1 MWCGLPMKLAFAWL
15 MTALAAAVAFPGGAR
30 EPRVSALFRAD
41 MADALPAGDPVHAPR
56 TSPVSFVATE
66 ARLRRKPRRAG
77 IQRSSHK
84 GACNDDRC
92 NPLPSVGVRRRQ

>member
-1 MWCGLPMKLAFAWL
+1 MKLASAWL
-15 MTALAAAVAFPGGAR
+15 MTALAAAVAFQGGAR

-66 ARLRRKPRRAG
+66 AAPPARAAPGQAFSGPRTKAPATMIDG
-77 IQRSSHK
+77 THS
-84 GACNDDRC
+84 
-92 NPLPSVGVRRRQ
+92 PSVGVRRRQ